1 MRPLYIRSDGTV
13 TPEHPEVTRHKEQ
26 MRAAFAPRPL
36 QFEADDYWPE
46 FETPLPDD
54 GMAVASWRGLA

>member
-1 MRPLYIRSDGTV
+1 MRHFHILPDGSLAEITDAM
-13 TPEHPEVTRHKEQ
+13 RHQEQ